1 MVLVAIFVLNRM
13 LPTSFIPEEDQG
25 FFTVELEM
33 PEGTTL
39 ERTRAVTDRAIEF
52 LDHHPAVAYVQN
64 VTGSSPRVG
73 TNQGRATLTVILKP
87 WEERR
92 GRDGRCP
99 PGILLLPRG

>member
-52 LDHHPAVAYVQN
+52 LDHH
-64 VTGSSPRVG
+64 R
-73 TNQGRATLTVILKP
+73 P
-87 WEERR
+87 WPTYRM
-92 GRDGRCP
+92 
-99 PGILLLPRG
+99 